1 MAMKKKFLGLAMAA
15 AIALPASS
23 AYAANNTLTGNV
35 NDTLTQDVKVSGSVK
50 NSQGI
55 APAGKIEVELPTTMS
70 FTVDQSGT
78 FQGVNYQVK
87 NNSAVGI
94 SVAVSDFRET
104 NKDPDN
110 GIVLTPHS
118 ENMSTL
124 PRNNVKLALVGN
136 EGHVDLSDT
145 TAIKQ
150 KPVILKVDP
159 NASTGTI
166 QLLGDAGKDTGSTN
180 QSKPVETKGVD
191 EEFTL
196 VFEIKKQ

>member
-15 AIALPASS
+15 MVALPASS
-23 AYAANNTLTGNV
+23 AYAANNNTLTGNL
-35 NDTLTQDVKVSGSVK
+35 NDTLTQEVKVSGSVK
-50 NSQGI
+50 NNQGV

-70 FTVDQSGT
+70 FTVDQTGH
-78 FQGVNYQVK
+78 FEGVNYQVR

-104 NKDPDN
+104 NHDSNN
-110 GIVLTPHS
+110 GIVLKQHN
-118 ENMSTL
+118 EDMSSL

-136 EGHVDLSDT
+136 NGHIDLADKS
-145 TAIKQ
+145 AISRKT
-150 KPVILKVDP
+150 PILNVDP
-159 NASTGTI
+159 NAATGTI
-166 QLLGDAGKDTGSTN
+166 QLLGDAGKYTSESS
-180 QSKPVETKGVD
+180 SKVETNGVD

>member
-23 AYAANNTLTGNV
+23 AYAANNTLTGNL

-50 NSQGI
+50 NNQGV

-70 FTVDQSGT
+70 FTVDQAGT

-87 NNSAVGI
+87 NNSAVPI

-104 NKDPDN
+104 NNDPNN
-110 GIVLTPHS
+110 GIVLKEHS
-118 ENMSTL
+118 VDMSNL
-124 PRNNVKLALVGN
+124 ARNNVKLALVGN
-136 EGHVDLSDT
+136 NGHIDLADSG
-145 TAIKQ
+145 AINQ
-150 KPVILKVDP
+150 KKVILNVEP

-166 QLLGDAGKDTGSTN
+166 QLLGDAGK
-180 QSKPVETKGVD
+180 SKTPDNSKVENDGVD

-196 VFEIKKQ
+196 VFEIKKKQ

>member
-15 AIALPASS
+15 MVALPASS
-23 AYAANNTLTGNV
+23 AYAANNNTLTGNL
-35 NDTLTQDVKVSGSVK
+35 NDTLTQEVKVSGSVK
-50 NSQGI
+50 NNLGV

-70 FTVDQSGT
+70 FTVDQTGH
-78 FQGVNYQVK
+78 FEGVNYQVR

-104 NKDPDN
+104 NNDPNN
-110 GIVLTPHS
+110 GIVLKQHS
-118 ENMSTL
+118 EHMSQL

-136 EGHVDLSDT
+136 NGHIDLADKS
-145 TAIKQ
+145 AISNKT
-150 KPVILKVDP
+150 PILNVGP
-159 NASTGTI
+159 NAATGTI
-166 QLLGDAGKDTGSTN
+166 QLLGDAGKSTSDSS
-180 QSKPVETKGVD
+180 SKVETNGVD

>member
-15 AIALPASS
+15 MVALPASS
-23 AYAANNTLTGNV
+23 AYAANNNTLTGNL
-35 NDTLTQDVKVSGSVK
+35 NDTLTQEVKVSGSVK
-50 NSQGI
+50 NNQGV

-70 FTVDQSGT
+70 FTVDQTGH
-78 FQGVNYQVK
+78 FEGVNYQVR

-104 NKDPDN
+104 NNDPDN
-110 GIVLTPHS
+110 GIVLKQHS
-118 ENMSTL
+118 ENISQL

-136 EGHVDLSDT
+136 NGHIDLADKS
-145 TAIKQ
+145 AISRKT
-150 KPVILKVDP
+150 PILNVDP
-159 NASTGTI
+159 NAATGTI
-166 QLLGDAGKDTGSTN
+166 QLLGDAGKRTSDSGS
-180 QSKPVETKGVD
+180 KVETNGVD

>member
-15 AIALPASS
+15 MVALPASS
-23 AYAANNTLTGNV
+23 AYAANNNTLTGNL
-35 NDTLTQDVKVSGSVK
+35 NDTLTQEVKVSGSVK
-50 NSQGI
+50 NNLGV

-70 FTVDQSGT
+70 FTVDQTGH
-78 FQGVNYQVK
+78 FEGVNYQVR

-104 NKDPDN
+104 NNDPNN
-110 GIVLTPHS
+110 GIVLKQHS
-118 ENMSTL
+118 ENMSQL

-136 EGHVDLSDT
+136 NGHIDLADKS
-145 TAIKQ
+145 AISNKT
-150 KPVILKVDP
+150 PILNVGP
-159 NASTGTI
+159 NAATGTI
-166 QLLGDAGKDTGSTN
+166 QLLGDAGKSTSDSS
-180 QSKPVETKGVD
+180 SKVETNGVD

>member
-15 AIALPASS
+15 MVALPASS
-23 AYAANNTLTGNV
+23 AYAANNTLTGNL

-50 NSQGI
+50 NNQGV

-70 FTVDQSGT
+70 FTVDQAGT
-78 FQGVNYQVK
+78 LQGVNYQVK
-87 NNSAVGI
+87 NNSAVPI

-104 NKDPDN
+104 NNDPNN
-110 GIVLTPHS
+110 GIVLQKHGVD
-118 ENMSTL
+118 MSNL

-136 EGHVDLSDT
+136 NGHIDLADSV
-145 TAIKQ
+145 AISQ
-150 KPVILKVDP
+150 KPVILNVDP
-159 NASTGTI
+159 NASTGTT
-166 QLLGDAGKDTGSTN
+166 QLLGDAGKDTSSTN

>member
-15 AIALPASS
+15 MVALPASS
-23 AYAANNTLTGNV
+23 AYAANNTLTGNL

-50 NSQGI
+50 NNQGV

-70 FTVDQSGT
+70 FTVDQTGN

-87 NNSAVGI
+87 NNSAVPI

-104 NKDPDN
+104 NNDPNN
-110 GIVLTPHS
+110 GIVLQKHGVD
-118 ENMSTL
+118 MSNL

-136 EGHVDLSDT
+136 NGHIDLADKS
-145 TAIKQ
+145 AISNKT
-150 KPVILKVDP
+150 PILNVAP
-159 NASTGTI
+159 NATTGTI
-166 QLLGDAGKDTGSTN
+166 QLLGDAGKDISASGS
-180 QSKPVETKGVD
+180 KVETDGVD

>member
-23 AYAANNTLTGNV
+23 AYAANNTLTGTV
-35 NDTLTQDVKVSGSVK
+35 NETLTQDVKVSGSVK
-50 NSQGI
+50 NNQGI

-70 FTVDQSGT
+70 FTVDQTGN

-104 NKDPDN
+104 NNDQDN
-110 GIVLTPHS
+110 GIVLKKHDA
-118 ENMSTL
+118 EMSTL

-136 EGHVDLSDT
+136 NGHIDLADSAEIMSKT
-145 TAIKQ
+145 E
-150 KPVILKVDP
+150 ILNVAP

-166 QLLGDAGKDTGSTN
+166 QLLGDAGKNTTAN
-180 QSKPVETKGVD
+180 QSKPVETTGVD

-196 VFEIKKQ
+196 VFEIKKKQ

>member
-15 AIALPASS
+15 MVALPASS
-23 AYAANNTLTGNV
+23 AYAANNNTLTGNL
-35 NDTLTQDVKVSGSVK
+35 NDTLTQEVKVSGSVK
-50 NSQGI
+50 NNQGV

-70 FTVDQSGT
+70 FTVDQTGH
-78 FQGVNYQVK
+78 FEGVNYQVR

-104 NKDPDN
+104 NNDPDN
-110 GIVLTPHS
+110 GIVLKQHS
-118 ENMSTL
+118 ENISQL

-136 EGHVDLSDT
+136 NGHIDLADKS
-145 TAIKQ
+145 AISRKT
-150 KPVILKVDP
+150 PILNVDP
-159 NASTGTI
+159 NAATGTI
-166 QLLGDAGKDTGSTN
+166 QLLGDAGKSTSDSGS
-180 QSKPVETKGVD
+180 KVETNGVD

>member
-15 AIALPASS
+15 MVALPASS
-23 AYAANNTLTGNV
+23 AYAANNNTLTGNL
-35 NDTLTQDVKVSGSVK
+35 NDTLTQEVKVSGSVK
-50 NSQGI
+50 NSQGV

-70 FTVDQSGT
+70 FTVDQTGH
-78 FQGVNYQVK
+78 FEGVNYQVR

-110 GIVLTPHS
+110 GIVLKQHS
-118 ENMSTL
+118 EDMSRL

-136 EGHVDLSDT
+136 NGRHIDLADKS
-145 TAIKQ
+145 AISMKT
-150 KPVILKVDP
+150 PILNVAP
-159 NASTGTI
+159 NAATGTI
-166 QLLGDAGKDTGSTN
+166 QLLGDAGKDTSASE
-180 QSKPVETKGVD
+180 SKVETNGVD

>member
-15 AIALPASS
+15 MVALPASS
-23 AYAANNTLTGNV
+23 AYAANNNTLTGNL
-35 NDTLTQDVKVSGSVK
+35 NDPLTQEVKVSGSVK
-50 NSQGI
+50 NNQGI

-70 FTVDQSGT
+70 FTVDQTGH
-78 FQGVNYQVK
+78 FEGVNYQVR

-104 NKDPDN
+104 NNDSNN
-110 GIVLTPHS
+110 GIVLKQHNQ
-118 ENMSTL
+118 NMSNL

-136 EGHVDLSDT
+136 NGHIDLADKS
-145 TAIKQ
+145 AISSK
-150 KPVILKVDP
+150 KPILNVDP
-159 NASTGTI
+159 NAATGTI
-166 QLLGDAGKDTGSTN
+166 QLLGDAGKDTSDSE
-180 QSKPVETKGVD
+180 SKVETNGVD

>member
-15 AIALPASS
+15 MVALPASS
-23 AYAANNTLTGNV
+23 AYAANNTLTGTV

-70 FTVDQSGT
+70 FTVDQTGN

-87 NNSAVGI
+87 NNSAVPI

-104 NKDPDN
+104 NNDAEN
-110 GIVLTPHS
+110 GIVLTRHS
-118 ENMSTL
+118 EDMSGL

-136 EGHVDLSDT
+136 NGHIDLADSV
-145 TAIKQ
+145 AISQ
-150 KPVILKVDP
+150 KPVILNVDP

-166 QLLGDAGKDTGSTN
+166 QLLGDAGKDTVSNKT
-180 QSKPVETKGVD
+180 KPVETTGVD

-196 VFEIKKQ
+196 VFEIKKKQ

>member
-15 AIALPASS
+15 MVALPASS
-23 AYAANNTLTGNV
+23 AYAANNNTLTGNL
-35 NDTLTQDVKVSGSVK
+35 NDTLTQEVKVSGSVK
-50 NSQGI
+50 NNQGV

-70 FTVDQSGT
+70 FTVDQTGH
-78 FQGVNYQVK
+78 FEGVNYQVR

-104 NKDPDN
+104 NNDPDN
-110 GIVLTPHS
+110 GIVLKQHS
-118 ENMSTL
+118 ENISQL

-136 EGHVDLSDT
+136 NGHIDLADKS
-145 TAIKQ
+145 AISRKT
-150 KPVILKVDP
+150 PILNVDP
-159 NASTGTI
+159 NAATGTI
-166 QLLGDAGKDTGSTN
+166 QLFGDAGKSTSDSGS
-180 QSKPVETKGVD
+180 KVETNGVD